1 MILSAI
7 IGAVVGAG
15 LTVLVSRVVE
25 SSRHPV
31 DTLATDIEAIE
42 VDSALARTLDLTTE
56 AAVIVGPH
64 DEVLHTTLGAR
75 SMELVRGSR
84 IADEA
89 LLKLVR
95 TARRE
100 GRDIVD
106 TMEMKRASTGAD
118 LILTVRVGPLDDHG
132 NAVISASDSSRHVR
146 LAETRR
152 DFVANVSHELKTPIG
167 AVSILAEAIEGA
179 ADDPEAVRHFSQR
192 LTAESSRLSAL
203 VTQIIDLSRLQ
214 ADEPLLRAEPVAVA
228 DAIDEAVSRH
238 REQAAN
244 REVSLVVR
252 CDDDLWVLGD
262 QSQLTEA
269 VANLVHNAI
278 VYSEPKARVVVSA
291 RRVRDVDTD
300 VIAIAVADNGIGIS
314 EADQK
319 RIFERFYRVDYSR
332 SRENGGTAW
341 DCRWLST
348 PARHTGDLSMC
359 GANWARGPRSPFDF
373 QPSTLITTTNP
384 IRRSHDPCTHHR
396 GRRVLSRG
404 HRLHA
409 AQRGI

>member
-1 MILSAI
+1 MRTVGMILSAI

-15 LTVLVSRVVE
+15 LTVLVSRVVK

-332 SRENGGTAW
+332 SRENGGTGLG
-341 DCRWLST
+341 LSLVK
-348 PARHTGDLSMC
+348 HTCQAHGGSVDVWSKL
-359 GANWARGPRSPFDF
+359 GQG
-373 QPSTLITTTNP
+373 STFTLRLPTL
-384 IRRSHDPCTHHR
+384 DVDHHNE
-396 GRRVLSRG
+396 SN
-404 HRLHA
+404 
-409 AQRGI
+409 QEES

>member
-1 MILSAI
+1 MRTVGMILSAI

-15 LTVLVSRVVE
+15 LTVLVSRVVV

-42 VDSALARTLDLTTE
+42 VDSALARALDLTTE

-332 SRENGGTAW
+332 SRENGGTGLG
-341 DCRWLST
+341 LSLVK
-348 PARHTGDLSMC
+348 HTCQAHGGSVDVWSKL
-359 GANWARGPRSPFDF
+359 GQG
-373 QPSTLITTTNP
+373 STFTLRLPTL
-384 IRRSHDPCTHHR
+384 DVDHHNE
-396 GRRVLSRG
+396 SN
-404 HRLHA
+404 
-409 AQRGI
+409 QEES

>member
-1 MILSAI
+1 MRTVGMILSAI

-42 VDSALARTLDLTTE
+42 VDSALARALDLTTE

-100 GRDIVD
+100 WRDIVD

-118 LILTVRVGPLDDHG
+118 LIL

-332 SRENGGTAW
+332 SRENGGTGLG
-341 DCRWLST
+341 LSLVK
-348 PARHTGDLSMC
+348 HTCQAHGGSVDVWSKL
-359 GANWARGPRSPFDF
+359 GQG
-373 QPSTLITTTNP
+373 STFTLRLPTL
-384 IRRSHDPCTHHR
+384 DVDHHNE
-396 GRRVLSRG
+396 SN
-404 HRLHA
+404 
-409 AQRGI
+409 QEES

>member
-1 MILSAI
+1 MRTVGMILSAI

-31 DTLATDIEAIE
+31 ATLATDIEAIE
-42 VDSALARTLDLTTE
+42 VDSALARALDLTTE

-278 VYSEPKARVVVSA
+278 VYSEPKVRVAVSA

-332 SRENGGTAW
+332 SRENGGTGLG
-341 DCRWLST
+341 LSLVK
-348 PARHTGDLSMC
+348 HTCQAHGGSVDVWSKL
-359 GANWARGPRSPFDF
+359 GQG
-373 QPSTLITTTNP
+373 STFTLRLPTL
-384 IRRSHDPCTHHR
+384 DVDHHNE
-396 GRRVLSRG
+396 SN
-404 HRLHA
+404 
-409 AQRGI
+409 QEES

>member
-1 MILSAI
+1 
-7 IGAVVGAG
+7 
-15 LTVLVSRVVE
+15 
-25 SSRHPV
+25 
-31 DTLATDIEAIE
+31 
-42 VDSALARTLDLTTE
+42 
-56 AAVIVGPH
+56 
-64 DEVLHTTLGAR
+64 
-75 SMELVRGSR
+75 
-84 IADEA
+84 
-89 LLKLVR
+89 
-95 TARRE
+95 
-100 GRDIVD
+100 
-106 TMEMKRASTGAD
+106 
-118 LILTVRVGPLDDHG
+118 
-132 NAVISASDSSRHVR
+132 SSRHVR

-278 VYSEPKARVVVSA
+278 V
-291 RRVRDVDTD
+291 
-300 VIAIAVADNGIGIS
+300 
-314 EADQK
+314 
-319 RIFERFYRVDYSR
+319 
-332 SRENGGTAW
+332 
-341 DCRWLST
+341 
-348 PARHTGDLSMC
+348 
-359 GANWARGPRSPFDF
+359 
-373 QPSTLITTTNP
+373 
-384 IRRSHDPCTHHR
+384 
-396 GRRVLSRG
+396 
-404 HRLHA
+404 
-409 AQRGI
+409 

>member
-1 MILSAI
+1 MRTVGMILSAI

-15 LTVLVSRVVE
+15 LMVLMSRVVE

-42 VDSALARTLDLTTE
+42 VNSALARALDLTTE

-84 IADEA
+84 IANET

-118 LILTVRVGPLDDHG
+118 LILTVRAGPLDDHG
-132 NAVISASDSSRHVR
+132 NAIIAASDSSRHVR

-179 ADDPEAVRHFSQR
+179 ADDPEAIRHFSQR

-228 DAIDEAVSRH
+228 DVIDEAVSRH

-278 VYSEPKARVVVSA
+278 VYSEPKVRVAVSA

-332 SRENGGTAW
+332 SRENGGTGLG
-341 DCRWLST
+341 LSLVK
-348 PARHTGDLSMC
+348 HTC
-359 GANWARGPRSPFDF
+359 QA
-373 QPSTLITTTNP
+373 
-384 IRRSHDPCTHHR
+384 
-396 GRRVLSRG
+396 
-404 HRLHA
+404 
-409 AQRGI
+409 